1 MRDVSSV
8 AGRNKRILQ
17 IVVQYDFLSM
27 YISNSVAVM
36 LEYDVSLKLVKT
48 FVEYLNIEQAI

>member
-1 MRDVSSV
+1 LRDVSSV

>member
-1 MRDVSSV
+1 
-8 AGRNKRILQ
+8 
-17 IVVQYDFLSM
+17 M